1 MNAWEFWKKGFD
13 AWEAETA
20 KFLEHV
26 VRSPLV
32 LGPSG
37 AMLTAVMKAKTAGDK
52 AKAMVLGA
60 VGLPTRADQERVLH
74 ALNKLESRL
83 MDLEERLEDRAERE
97 EQAKKKTLNGAGAH
111 THAAPTQ
118 ATHEASN

>member
-1 MNAWEFWKKGFD
+1 MNAWDMWKKGFD
-13 AWEAETA
+13 AWENETA
-20 KFLEHV
+20 KFLENV
-26 VRSPLV
+26 IKSPLV

-60 VGLPTRADQERVLH
+60 VGLPTRMDQERVLH

-83 MDLEERLEDRAERE
+83 MDLEERLEDRAE
-97 EQAKKKTLNGAGAH
+97 QTKKKTLNGAAAH
-111 THAAPTQ
+111 TPAALD
-118 ATHEASN
+118 ASHEASN

>member
-1 MNAWEFWKKGFD
+1 MNAWEMWKKGFD

-20 KFLEHV
+20 KFLENV
-26 VRSPLV
+26 IRSPLV
-32 LGPSG
+32 LAPSG

-60 VGLPTRADQERVLH
+60 VGLPTRMDQERVLH

-83 MDLEERLEDRAERE
+83 MDLEERLEDRE
-97 EQAKKKTLNGAGAH
+97 EQAKKKSLNGAATLTQG
-111 THAAPTQ
+111 THDAR
-118 ATHEASN
+118 N